1 VRALQ
6 EALAGLGYW
15 LPAADGVFG
24 DGTPHAVVAAFQ
36 KVAGID
42 RDGVVGPVTAAAM
55 SAAERPIPRYEG
67 ARRHVE
73 VDLARQVV
81 LVVEDGIVVDVLDS
95 FTGSGREYSENG
107 HTGIAVTPVAGSAS

>member
-1 VRALQ
+1 
-6 EALAGLGYW
+6 
-15 LPAADGVFG
+15 
-24 DGTPHAVVAAFQ
+24 
-36 KVAGID
+36 
-42 RDGVVGPVTAAAM
+42 
-55 SAAERPIPRYEG
+55 
-67 ARRHVE
+67 VE